1 MTRRRTVWVSAAVVC
16 VLGCGWLLTGI
27 GQTRLAAEGV
37 AREKPGAAAAP
48 ADDAIAKLQARV
60 DRLERELQS
69 VKRGGVFVGLSVS
82 PSGPGKADAAEVCM
96 LRELAETRL
105 QTWRRIHALY
115 QLGTRGGAAEGE
127 AYARYLFQM
136 ALARLAW
143 AEGQDKVALEHMSQA
158 VKSADRMVEATQ
170 AAYDT
175 GTITLDVLLETQ
187 SARADVKLTFCRMGG
202 TLPEVAAE
210 ADRPWSLPPGAMPEP
225 YPDDKRR

>member
-27 GQTRLAAEGV
+27 GQTRLAAAGA
-37 AREKPGAAAAP
+37 AREGAGPAGLA
-48 ADDAIAKLQARV
+48 ADDTIAKLRAQV
-60 DRLERELQS
+60 DQLERELQS
-69 VKRGGVFVGLSVS
+69 MKRGGVFVGLAVS

-115 QLGTRGGAAEGE
+115 QLGARGGEPEGE
-127 AYARYLFQM
+127 ACSRYLFQM

-143 AEGQDKVALEHMSQA
+143 AEGRDKVALEHMSQA

-175 GTITLDVLLETQ
+175 GTITLDVLQETQ

-210 ADRPWSLPPGAMPEP
+210 ADRPWSLPAGAMPQP
-225 YPDDKRR
+225 YPESERR